1 MLAEVLLTAII
12 LTDKETKYYTR
23 EVPSYVVCKRL
34 GARILNNYKA
44 DKGLIICEPRK
55 KNE

>member
-23 EVPSYVVCKRL
+23 EVSSYVVCKRL

-44 DKGLIICEPRK
+44 DKGLIICEPRRK
-55 KNE
+55 K